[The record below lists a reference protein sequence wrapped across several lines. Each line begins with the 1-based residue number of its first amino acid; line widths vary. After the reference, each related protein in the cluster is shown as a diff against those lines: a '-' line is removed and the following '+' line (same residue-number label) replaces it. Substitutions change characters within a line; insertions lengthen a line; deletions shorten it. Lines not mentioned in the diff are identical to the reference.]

1 MLGLG
6 SITISVEVNQKVNSR
21 TLTEVL
27 YVPGLGVNLFSIG
40 AATTSGLTAEFK
52 DNKVNTHH
60 HQSVASIHLTL
71 SFSLR

>member
-1 MLGLG
+1 M
-6 SITISVEVNQKVNSR
+6 SVEVNQKVNSR

-52 DNKVNTHH
+52 DNKVYTYYLQNMASTHP
-60 HQSVASIHLTL
+60 TL
-71 SFSLR
+71 SFPLR